1 MFVGTKASRFVRIVF
16 EDSSHQVPSRVLH
29 LLHVVL
35 SSRISGR
42 GCPHS
47 AQYMFG
53 AYCGCEKR
61 IAGSCGVKC
70 ERCNTK

>member
-1 MFVGTKASRFVRIVF
+1 MISLIMFVGTNASRFVRIVF

-53 AYCGCEKR
+53 CELGMEEVRLKLR
-61 IAGSCGVKC
+61 RK
-70 ERCNTK
+70 

>member
-16 EDSSHQVPSRVLH
+16 EDSSHQVPNRVLH

-53 AYCGCEKR
+53 CEL
-61 IAGSCGVKC
+61 GVEEVRLKL
-70 ERCNTK
+70 RRK